1 MHALPSVTITWP
13 VGDNLD
19 EPGKTGMW
27 RLPRGDVHL
36 AAFPITGGIMRTKL
50 ASSCAFCL
58 TLLLAAQAVLA
69 AAKHFQA
76 SSDHFHDYSAKAAEL
91 YFKAEQPEEKHVLNN
106 LSSVSAIY
114 AEKAALI
121 ANLAALEERLSAK
134 RDRVLT
140 MDRIHDVKRQYALS
154 LPQDI
159 KLLSDL
165 VEAQRDPA
173 IRSLGNLVVNE
184 LRVFER
190 NVDNL

>member
-1 MHALPSVTITWP
+1 
-13 VGDNLD
+13 
-19 EPGKTGMW
+19 
-27 RLPRGDVHL
+27 
-36 AAFPITGGIMRTKL
+36 MRTTP
-50 ASSCAFCL
+50 APRCALCL
-58 TLLLAAQAVLA
+58 ILLLASAVPALA

-91 YFKAEQPEEKHVLNN
+91 YFKAEPAEEKHVLSN
-106 LSSVSAIY
+106 LSSISAIY
-114 AEKAALI
+114 AEKAALVMH
-121 ANLAALEERLSAK
+121 LVSLEEHMIAK

-140 MDRIHDVKRQYALS
+140 TDRIRDIKRQYALS

-165 VEAQRDPA
+165 VEAQENAA
-173 IRSLGNLVVNE
+173 IRSLGNLVINE